1 MRIAPKI
8 LGSRCSLQLRG
19 QEGQSL
25 IEMAVVLPTFF
36 LLLFGLFQFSII
48 LFGLGNA
55 TFAAR
60 AAARYASVNSASS
73 PSPCTNAS
81 IKAIAMQYLP
91 LAPANTVTVTPSW
104 PSGGTN
110 VIGSS
115 VKVVVQIVYP
125 FNIPFAPQKQLTV
138 QSTAQRTVVN

>member
-1 MRIAPKI
+1 MRTNSKVPGIRSGLP
-8 LGSRCSLQLRG
+8 LRG
-19 QEGQSL
+19 DAGQSL

-73 PSPCTNAS
+73 LSPCSTAS
-81 IKAIAMQYLP
+81 ITAIAMQYLP
-91 LAPANTVTVTPSW
+91 LAPADTVTVSPTWSAGN
-104 PSGGTN
+104 S
-110 VIGSS
+110 IGSS
-115 VKVVVQIVYP
+115 VTVVVKIVYP
-125 FNIPFAPQKQLTV
+125 FKVPFAPQQQLTV
-138 QSTAQRTVVN
+138 QSTAVRTVVN